1 MTDPV
6 LSSLL
11 RINRQRIKTLRRTV
25 LNPNGYVGVMHLIVL
40 YAGRHPGASQEDVV
54 AFFALDKASVAR
66 GPGGWRSWATC
77 AGSRTRLTA
86 ASTACSS
93 PRGVRRCAGS
103 STGPTWTSSGS
114 SPRASRRR
122 TGPRWPPSW
131 SGWRKTAGGK
141 GTVDSRPVLWY
152 TGPINLKRVKRC
164 ATSKLNFKL

>member
-66 GPGGWRSWATC
+66 GAR
-77 AGSRTRLTA
+77 RLEEMGHLRRAQDPENRRQYQLFLTPEGEEMLEKIEHA
-86 ASTACSS
+86 YDRFQEKLADGISVEDWTLLSS
-93 PRGVRRCAGS
+93 LLRRLEDNSCRE
-103 STGPTWTSSGS
+103 PDSGE
-114 SPRASRRR
+114 
-122 TGPRWPPSW
+122 
-131 SGWRKTAGGK
+131 
-141 GTVDSRPVLWY
+141 
-152 TGPINLKRVKRC
+152 IKR
-164 ATSKLNFKL
+164 